1 MKIVFTGTG
10 STGKSTLLKEL
21 QNNPKFNNGNIDFI
35 DSITETAK
43 KMGYK
48 INENGTDE
56 TQLAIAQIHKD
67 NIENSEINKR
77 DFVASRCMLDC
88 YCYSR
93 YLYNTKQIKYGTMRM
108 IEEYLRELY
117 PAYDI
122 VFYIRPEFDRVENGL
137 RSTNQEFVDSVAK
150 IFENTIKE
158 KKLDV
163 CILRG
168 TVKERMKQIYAELRR
183 RNHLYE

>member
-10 STGKSTLLKEL
+10 STGKSTLLREL

-48 INENGTDE
+48 INEGGTDE
-56 TQLAIAQIHKD
+56 TQLAIARIHED
-67 NIENSEINKR
+67 NIENSEMNRR

-88 YCYSR
+88 YCYSK
-93 YLYNTKQIKYGTMRM
+93 YLYSTKQIKYDTMRM
-108 IEEYLRELY
+108 IEEYLKELY
-117 PAYDI
+117 PVYDV
-122 VFYIRPEFDRVENGL
+122 VFYIRPEFNRVENGL
-137 RSTNQEFVDSVAK
+137 RSTNQEFIDSVAE
-150 IFENTIKE
+150 IFETTIEE

-163 CILRG
+163 CILHG
-168 TVKERMKQIYAELRR
+168 TVEERMKQIYAELKR
-183 RNHLYE
+183 RNLYE